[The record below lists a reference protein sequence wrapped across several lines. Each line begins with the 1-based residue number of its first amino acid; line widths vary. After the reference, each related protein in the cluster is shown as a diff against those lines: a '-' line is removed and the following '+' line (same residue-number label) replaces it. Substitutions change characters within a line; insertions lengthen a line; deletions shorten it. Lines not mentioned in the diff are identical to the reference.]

1 MMLRRRLRMKA
12 VTYAPSKL
20 LELRQYLKPWTGL
33 PDTALGIIGD
43 ENHIGG
49 YHHGWDD
56 RRIVNGNTA
65 DYSWNESTRDDYHRT
80 NAASAIDI
88 GMFSRLR
95 ELSNWLVGQCEANR
109 LNSSVNTDC
118 ADIRS
123 IIYSPDGKV
132 VRRWDRLRRR
142 DTGDSSH
149 LTHTHV
155 SFFRNAEGHDKTGPF
170 KRFFEG
176 DGMEQTDPLTAKT
189 YRPGTTVGEAFGD
202 MQNRRNWLIGET
214 ESPVHGDASGTFPR
228 QGSPDWNIA
237 HLPQLLAEHASAP
250 VDPAAL
256 AAIIKPMLDAM
267 EARLRQEIR
276 DSVADLGEGGAKQV
290 RGLQ

>member
-1 MMLRRRLRMKA
+1 M
-12 VTYAPSKL
+12 TYAPARL
-20 LELRQYLKPWTGL
+20 LELRQYLKQWTGL
-33 PDTALGIIGD
+33 PDAALGIIGD
-43 ENHIGG
+43 ENHVGG

-65 DYSWNESTRDDYHRT
+65 DYSWNESTRDGSHRT
-80 NAASAIDI
+80 NAAAAIDI
-88 GMFSRLR
+88 GLFSRLR
-95 ELSNWLVGQCEANR
+95 ELSNWLVGQCEAQAPDT
-109 LNSSVNTDC
+109 L
-118 ADIRS
+118 DIRS
-123 IIYSPDGKV
+123 IIYSPDGRV

-155 SFFRNAEGHDKTGPF
+155 SFFRDAEGRGKIGPF

-176 DGMEQTDPLTAKT
+176 DEDEMEQVDPLIART
-189 YRPGTTVGEAFGD
+189 YRPQTTIGDVFGD
-202 MQNRRNWLIGET
+202 VQNRRNWLIGET
-214 ESPVHGDASGTFPR
+214 SSPVHGDTSGIFPR

-267 EARLRQEIR
+267 ESRLRAEIR
-276 DSVADLGEGGAKQV
+276 DAVADLGEGGAARV
-290 RGLQ
+290 RGA